1 MEDIGKNIETLIEG
15 AVEYGRTAAELAK
28 LKAIDKISD
37 FSASVLSKLF
47 AGAALFFF
55 LLFAS
60 LGLAFWLGKILGEIY
75 LGFLAV
81 AAVYGLMALLIHLF

>member
-1 MEDIGKNIETLIEG
+1 MFWQSP
-15 AVEYGRTAAELAK
+15 AELAK

-37 FSASVLSKLF
+37 FSAPVLSRLF

-55 LLFAS
+55 FLFAS
-60 LGLAFWLGKILGEIY
+60 LGLAFWLGKILGQIY
-75 LGFLAV
+75 FGFLAV